1 MSHIRFQYHSSFI
14 SRKLFTNIIKAIG
27 MTIKNANA
35 ANADACLFVITSAVT
50 SVSFA
55 DHSHSR
61 IENTPRYN
69 RVPSI

>member
-1 MSHIRFQYHSSFI
+1 
-14 SRKLFTNIIKAIG
+14 

-55 DHSHSR
+55 LTTAPSR
-61 IENTPRYN
+61 IEKY
-69 RVPSI
+69 SEI